1 MQVIKT
7 TIISLL
13 SVLLLTSPVW
23 AASWDMPTPYP
34 DKTFHTV
41 NIRQFADDVAKA
53 TDGKFTIQVHTA
65 GSLFKHSEIKNAV
78 RSGQVQIGEFF
89 LSLLANENGIFG
101 LDSVPF
107 VATSY
112 ADAEKMW
119 AAQKD
124 AVAKLLDKQNM
135 VPLFSVP
142 WPPQALYVNKEINSV
157 EDLRGVKFRA
167 NNPLQH
173 QLASKLGM
181 IPVQIE
187 VPDLPQAFT
196 TGRVEAMM
204 TSPSTG
210 VNSRSWDYVSNYY
223 DVKAWVPKNIVV
235 VNKRAWRKLD
245 KATQKIVL
253 EQAAIAEKRGWE
265 LSKEENITKLEE
277 LKQSKMTVHTEGL
290 ETIMSGLTK
299 VGQEMAAEWKEQT
312 GAEGAEIL
320 KNYESS
326 K

>member
-1 MQVIKT
+1 MQGIRL
-7 TIISLL
+7 TIITLFSLM
-13 SVLLLTSPVW
+13 LLTTPVL
-23 AASWDMPTPYP
+23 AESWDMPTPYP
-34 DKTFHTV
+34 DKTFHTE

-53 TDGKFTIQVHTA
+53 TGGKFTIQVHSA

-89 LSLLANENGIFG
+89 LSLLANENAIFG

-112 ADAEKMW
+112 DDAEKMW

-124 AVAKLLDKQNM
+124 AVTALLDKQNM
-135 VPLFSVP
+135 MPLFSVP
-142 WPPQALYVNKEINSV
+142 WPPQALYVNKEIKTV
-157 EDLRGVKFRA
+157 DDLRGIKFRA
-167 NNPLQH
+167 NNPSQH

-181 IPVQIE
+181 VPVQIE

-235 VNKRAWRKLD
+235 VNKRAFRKLD
-245 KATQKIVL
+245 KDIQKAIL
-253 EQAAIAEKRGWE
+253 EQAAIAEKRGWDM
-265 LSKEENITKLEE
+265 SKEENISKVEE
-277 LKQSKMTVHTEGL
+277 LRKSSMQVHTDGL
-290 ETIMSGLTK
+290 ETIMAGLTK
-299 VGQEMAAEWKEQT
+299 VGNEMAAEWQQQT
-312 GAEGAEIL
+312 GAEGAAIL
-320 KNYESS
+320 KAYNSS